1 MKNKNFH
8 FWMHAYKKK
17 IYFRMHACQKKK
29 FYSSKSNK

>member
-17 IYFRMHACQKKK
+17 NLFSGARMPEKK
-29 FYSSKSNK
+29 FYSPKINK